1 MKSQK
6 GITLVV
12 LIITIILMLIL
23 ATVTVT
29 TSINGGLI
37 NSTQSAKEEARGMD
51 VAEAKEMW
59 EMSVRE
65 DRENGIQEKTLA
77 QILEELKN
85 KGLLTEKEVNN
96 IKSSE
101 DKAIKIGNRTISFK
115 ISDESA
121 QDYDERKYES
131 IKIGDYVNYDPTV
144 RVDEKN
150 KSKLEYTSP
159 VGTAGSHGNGYAEQ
173 IFKASSK
180 DIEGNSIKWRVYD
193 INKETGVIT
202 LISEK
207 VIGPERG
214 GTLQNNFILYTGI
227 GYLYSE
233 QEIESACAIYGYGY
247 GADTSKNATY
257 TVGGPFDDKITGTI
271 EGTGARSMDFKDI
284 IDSSPTF
291 LLGTIG
297 SIYYP
302 TMSGDSVGK
311 STEKT
316 DKNLE
321 YSPTQIY
328 YADNSKLGE
337 KKFNLIFKAI
347 DGTTN
352 LTYWLKTRM
361 VRKTTSSN
369 EANNSMGFCNWCV
382 VNGNRINN
390 KYICGSTTIK
400 FGSSPATELGI
411 RPIVVLKKGI
421 GLTKNTSQSENQ
433 EYATWNLE

>member
-23 ATVTVT
+23 TTVTVT

-65 DRENGIQEKTLA
+65 DRENGVQEKTLD

-85 KGLLTEKEVNN
+85 KGLLTEKEVSN
-96 IKSSE
+96 IKNSE

-131 IKIGDYVNYDPTV
+131 IKIGDYVNYNPTV

-173 IFKASSK
+173 IFKANSK
-180 DIEGNSIKWRVYD
+180 DIEGNFIKWRVYD

-247 GADTSKNATY
+247 GADTSKNTTY
-257 TVGGPFDDKITGTI
+257 TVGGPFDDKITGAI

-328 YADNSKLGE
+328 YADKSKLGE
-337 KKFNLIFKAI
+337 QKFNLIFKAI

-361 VRKTTSSN
+361 VRKTTSSD

-390 KYICGSTTIK
+390 KRICGSTTIK
-400 FGSSPATELGI
+400 FGSTPATELGI
-411 RPIVVLKKGI
+411 RPIVVLKKGV
-421 GLTKNTSQSENQ
+421 GLIKAENQSEDQ
-433 EYATWNLE
+433 EYTVWNLE